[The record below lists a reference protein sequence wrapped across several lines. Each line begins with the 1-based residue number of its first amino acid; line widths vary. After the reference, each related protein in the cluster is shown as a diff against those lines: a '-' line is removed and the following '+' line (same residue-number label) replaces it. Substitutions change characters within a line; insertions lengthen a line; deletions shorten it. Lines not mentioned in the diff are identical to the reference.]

1 MGSDI
6 GWKGCSCKKDRKNA
20 ISEPQMPNEN
30 ENCIARIPE
39 SFGFCGRIG
48 IKTGIVF

>member
-6 GWKGCSCKKDRKNA
+6 GWKGCSFKKDRKNA

-30 ENCIARIPE
+30 ENCTVGILE
-39 SFGFCGRIG
+39 NFCFRLGIG
-48 IKTGIVF
+48 LKTGIVF